1 MVIETKTETKTEEKP
16 VKRFR
21 VRMLRGY
28 FPADPAHPR
37 HSVSGDAIKVL
48 RGEEIDLPI
57 DEARA
62 AIKNGIAERAD
73 AMPI

>member
-1 MVIETKTETKTEEKP
+1 MAIETKTEEKP
-16 VKRFR
+16 VDVKRFR

-28 FPADPAHPR
+28 FPADPTHPR
-37 HSVSGDAIKVL
+37 HPVSGDAIKVQ

-57 DEARA
+57 NEARA

-73 AMPI
+73 NLTI